1 MENAR
6 IEYAKALYGE
16 IFTLT
21 AELEGIKS
29 KERPYIYDLVSD
41 EITRLQKETVKLQG
55 EELKAFIYGM
65 VEFDDFDTVKDKIEY
80 TLQETWGGCCEIK
93 NLDDTTEII
102 INDYFVIIAKN
113 NKVLYY
119 LDR

>member
-6 IEYAKALYGE
+6 IEYAQVLYGE
-16 IFTLT
+16 ISALT
-21 AELEGIKS
+21 AELEGVSS
-29 KERPYIYDLVSD
+29 KTQPLIYETITD
-41 EITRLQKETVKLQG
+41 EISRLQKETLELYG

-65 VEFDDFDTVKDKIEY
+65 VEFDDFDTFEDKIEY

-93 NLDDTTEII
+93 NLDGTEIVT
-102 INDYFVIIAKN
+102 NDYFVLITKN

-119 LDR
+119 LER